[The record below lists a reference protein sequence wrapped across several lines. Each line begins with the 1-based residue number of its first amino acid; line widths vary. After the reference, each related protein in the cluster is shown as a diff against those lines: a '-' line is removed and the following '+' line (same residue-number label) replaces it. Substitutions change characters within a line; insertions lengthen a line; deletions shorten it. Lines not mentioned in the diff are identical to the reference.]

1 MARLVLFFCLI
12 LSCSC
17 SRDYSDFFPNHDD
30 GTLKPSCVIVPT
42 ISEDSVK
49 NSERFSAQITQNVLG
64 LLKHHGKIFVPQ
76 KVDTNSVQSVEFLR
90 HVMTMKNL
98 DQLKKF
104 RPSGFV
110 VFMELLDYKVI
121 PYKRGQ
127 IKPLFITGQMPDDPR
142 VLSLRLRLVIVDVR
156 NKVPTV
162 IRQEIIQSNH
172 IVSLRT
178 LQANDAALKR
188 GQFQSSYYEK
198 ALVELSKEISSTIE
212 NVCAMQGAT
221 R

>member
-1 MARLVLFFCLI
+1 MARLILFFCLI
-12 LSCSC
+12 ISCGC
-17 SRDYSDFFPNHDD
+17 SREYSDFFPNHDD

-42 ISEDSVK
+42 VFEDSVK
-49 NSERFSAQITQNVLG
+49 NGERFSAQITQNVLG

-76 KVDTNSVQSVEFLR
+76 KVDTNSVRSVEFLR

-172 IVSLRT
+172 IVSLRS
-178 LQANDAALKR
+178 LQANDAVLKR